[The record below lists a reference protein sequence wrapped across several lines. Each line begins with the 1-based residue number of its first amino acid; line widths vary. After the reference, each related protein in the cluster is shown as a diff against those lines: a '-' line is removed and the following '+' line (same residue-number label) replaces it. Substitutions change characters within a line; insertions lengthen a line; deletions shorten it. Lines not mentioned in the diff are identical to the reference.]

1 MAGTSPA
8 MTRKPLA
15 SAAAKSYPFDV
26 PLADAKPSAALA
38 DQVKSLDWRARKAK
52 KKGAATKAEVAEALA
67 KARTLL
73 Q

>member
-1 MAGTSPA
+1 VDG
-8 MTRKPLA
+8 RDKPGH
-15 SAAAKSYPFDV
+15 
-26 PLADAKPSAALA
+26 DAETLGKRHWRTPSAALA

-52 KKGAATKAEVAEALA
+52 KKGAATKAEVAQALA